1 MISLKHI
8 SKQYQPGAKSAVEDL
23 TLEIAPGELVALVGE
38 SGSGKTT
45 TLKMINR
52 LIEPTSGEILL
63 DGANAS
69 AMDPVELRR
78 GIGYVFQGI
87 GLFPHMT
94 IAENIA
100 VVPGLLNWPESD
112 TQARVDELLNLVSLE
127 PDNYR
132 NRFPAELSGGQRQRV
147 GVARA
152 LAARPAVLLM
162 DEPFGALDPI
172 TRSDMQG
179 ELKKIHQSL
188 EVTIVLVTHDITEAL
203 RLADRVGVMES
214 GQLLQCDTP
223 KNMVN
228 HPEHEYVRK
237 LLQTPLSEVSDLQEL
252 LEEQ

>member
-8 SKQYQPGAKSAVEDL
+8 SKQYQPGSKFAVEDL
-23 TLEIAPGELVALVGE
+23 SLEIAPGELVALVGE

-52 LIEPTSGEILL
+52 LTEPTSGEILL
-63 DGANAS
+63 DGVNVS
-69 AMDPVELRR
+69 TMNPVALRR

-94 IAENIA
+94 VAENIA
-100 VVPGLLNWPESD
+100 VVPGLLNWSAVD
-112 TQARVDELLNLVSLE
+112 TQARVDELLDLVSLN

-172 TRSDMQG
+172 TRSDMQS
-179 ELKKIHQSL
+179 ELRRIHQTL

-214 GQLLQCDTP
+214 GRLLQCDTP
-223 KNMVN
+223 KQMVN
-228 HPEHEYVRK
+228 HPEHDYVRE
-237 LLQTPLSEVSDLQEL
+237 LLQTPLSEVSDLQTL
-252 LEEQ
+252 LEER